1 MATLS
6 APISRPKKLIR
17 YGKATSRT
25 TSSSQW
31 LEDEAD
37 ELAGP
42 QPTPSSV
49 KSSYSVQKAGG
60 TKRVEKPEAKKQE
73 VTAAEVKKAE
83 AKKAETTK
91 PEAKKSVITKSEIKR
106 PAAIKQ
112 TTVSKHTK
120 AKPKEVDAFDVPSS
134 DDEARTEFTLTRT
147 SPKAVTTKRSLV
159 KDVPKQTAEM
169 APWEKAKVSP
179 KPMHQP
185 RSMGREEQRNIP
197 ERMSDKPTLSRKV
210 SNDSGLKVE
219 AVQATVIPK
228 EDSQPM
234 TAAAR
239 LKLRREQANGSA
251 PVAKSMPVMTK
262 TAPNKRAGA
271 ITPDVDDLSPRKRT
285 RTSPAKHNELDEAL
299 TPDALRT
306 TACDLSPPKVDA
318 SAMEVDV
325 YAFPDDPAAYT
336 SSKTS
341 PTATNKVKP
350 TRPRRTKAASSPMP
364 TAKKGLSA
372 PARLTEML
380 PPDNDTNSP
389 TSRSPSVLRSRP
401 STPRREA
408 TPAQIAP
415 PSTPPAGI
423 ASSPRSASKAPGSAT
438 PRQAEL
444 WKNLLPTEP
453 VASTPSGLAMKQLTL
468 SGQRRGNGAGLSTR
482 PRMLLK
488 SSSDVTGMSPKRT
501 RLVDRLKASMPE
513 EDDDDSS
520 EEEEDDEMDDVDVT
534 EVVTTVKVPLKA
546 ADDDES
552 TNRQSQSQSAAIEI
566 GPKITYARIRS
577 YLPEDNLEDGLLFDL
592 PTMTPARPAAMSRE
606 TSKTNL
612 ESQKTT
618 FDLDESEEEGVPGKM
633 RTIHDLRAAGRNHA
647 FMQETEGL
655 LDDIADHN
663 ASGRSRRRGALIE
676 LATKLMDKGYVARF
690 ASQGF
695 EHKLVAELTAEP
707 DAIADFVLAACLA
720 FLLAGELPEHSV
732 RTLKEGGL
740 VTWLTRMLSNE
751 VEVVKL
757 AKDRKNNMS
766 KAAQETLVEFAGSV
780 RNQESLWSEQ
790 KPAHI
795 TSRIVALKALDLLV
809 GCLRRS
815 GDKAELLN
823 MAQVDL
829 VMPPTVPKAKPAPVD
844 PSLAI
849 SVLEA
854 LSISGQTLSWP
865 ADLVKRLAV
874 QLPTLAESSGVPSH
888 TVFLALRLALN
899 LTNDND
905 KNCEIYARV
914 EVVQYLLSTIET
926 GFAALDAAT
935 LSTDADADEEQQSA
949 LAYDLLVLAMGCAI
963 NLFEHSENARMR
975 AVPSHGLAV
984 LQSLI
989 ETLTH
994 ARGRMEV
1001 AESLSEMSNNVA
1013 LGYLAVA
1020 LANLCQSA
1028 ETRAFISS
1036 RMPLATLVSA
1046 VGEFIMHHSKV
1057 DSHSQDF
1064 AGAEGGEIW
1073 SSFTSKLREVLKKL
1087 EEVA

>member
-6 APISRPKKLIR
+6 ASTSRPKKLIR

-31 LEDEAD
+31 LGDEED
-37 ELAGP
+37 ELAAP
-42 QPTPSSV
+42 PPPPSTL
-49 KSSYSVQKAGG
+49 KESYTVHKAGG
-60 TKRVEKPEAKKQE
+60 SKRVEKPVAKKQDVRADVKE
-73 VTAAEVKKAE
+73 AEIKKPESTKSE
-83 AKKAETTK
+83 AKKA
-91 PEAKKSVITKSEIKR
+91 VITKSEIKR
-106 PAAIKQ
+106 PAAIQQ
-112 TTVSKHTK
+112 TTGSKHTK

-159 KDVPKQTAEM
+159 KDIPKQTAEM

-179 KPMHQP
+179 KPLPQP

-197 ERMSDKPTLSRKV
+197 VRMSDKTALSRKV
-210 SNDSGLKVE
+210 SNDLGLKVE
-219 AVQATVIPK
+219 AVQATGSAI

-239 LKLRREQANGSA
+239 LKLRREQANGVASA
-251 PVAKSMPVMTK
+251 AKSMPVMTK

-285 RTSPAKHNELDEAL
+285 RTSPAKNSELDEAL
-299 TPDALRT
+299 TPNALRT

-325 YAFPDDPAAYT
+325 YAFPDDPADYA

-341 PTATNKVKP
+341 PTAINQVKL
-350 TRPRRTKAASSPMP
+350 THPRRTKASSSPMP
-364 TAKKGLSA
+364 MAKKGLSA

-380 PPDNDTNSP
+380 PPDDDTNSP

-415 PSTPPAGI
+415 PSTPPAGL
-423 ASSPRSASKAPGSAT
+423 ASSSRSASKAPGSAT

-453 VASTPSGLAMKQLTL
+453 IASTPSSLAVKELTL

-482 PRMLLK
+482 PRMLIK
-488 SSSDVTGMSPKRT
+488 SSSDVTGMSQKRT

-520 EEEEDDEMDDVDVT
+520 EEDEDEDDEMDDVT

-552 TNRQSQSQSAAIEI
+552 TNRQSQSQSAAAET

-618 FDLDESEEEGVPGKM
+618 FDPDESEEEGVPGKM
-633 RTIHDLRAAGRNHA
+633 RTIHDLRAAGRNHV
-647 FMQETEGL
+647 FMQETGDL

-676 LATKLMDKGYVARF
+676 LATKLMDKGYAARF

-695 EHKLVAELTAEP
+695 EHKLSAELAAEP

-720 FLLAGELPEHSV
+720 FLLVGEPPEHSV
-732 RTLKEGGL
+732 RALKEGRL
-740 VTWLTRMLSNE
+740 VAWLTGMLSNE

-790 KPAHI
+790 KPAQI
-795 TSRIVALKALDLLV
+795 TSRVVALKALDLLV
-809 GCLRRS
+809 GRLRRS
-815 GDKAELLN
+815 GDRAELLD
-823 MAQVDL
+823 MAQLEL
-829 VMPPTVPKAKPAPVD
+829 VMPATMPKAKAAPID
-844 PSLAI
+844 LSLGI
-849 SVLEA
+849 SILEA
-854 LSISGQTLSWP
+854 LSVTGQTSAWP
-865 ADLVKRLAV
+865 TALMQRLAII
-874 QLPTLAESSGVPSH
+874 LPTLAESPGVPSH
-888 TVFLALRLALN
+888 TVFLALRLTLN
-899 LTNDND
+899 LTNDSD
-905 KNCEIYARV
+905 KNCGVYARI
-914 EVVQYLLSTIET
+914 EVVQHLLSTIET
-926 GFAALDAAT
+926 GFAILETDS
-935 LSTDADADEEQQSA
+935 LSTGTDADLEQQGA

-963 NLFEHSENARMR
+963 NLFEHSEEAHMH
-975 AVPSHGLAV
+975 ALACKST
-984 LQSLI
+984 LTSLI
-989 ETLTH
+989 AILAS
-994 ARGRMEV
+994 ARERMEA
-1001 AESLSEMSNNVA
+1001 AESLSESSNNVA

-1020 LANLCQSA
+1020 LANLCQSP
-1028 ETRAFISS
+1028 ETREFVASKL
-1036 RMPLATLVSA
+1036 PGEDLTLLVSA
-1046 VGEFIMHHSKV
+1046 VGEFVEHNSRV
-1057 DSHSQDF
+1057 DSVEISGD
-1064 AGAEGGEIW
+1064 GGEIW

>member
-1 MATLS
+1 MAMLP

-17 YGKATSRT
+17 YGKASSRT

-31 LEDEAD
+31 LGDEED

-42 QPTPSSV
+42 QPAPSSV
-49 KSSYSVQKAGG
+49 KASYSVQKAGG
-60 TKRVEKPEAKKQE
+60 TKSVEKPEAKKQE
-73 VTAAEVKKAE
+73 ARMADVKEADIKKPESTKPEV
-83 AKKAETTK
+83 KKAETTK
-91 PEAKKSVITKSEIKR
+91 LEVKR
-106 PAAIKQ
+106 PTAIKQ

-134 DDEARTEFTLTRT
+134 DDEGRTEFTLTRI
-147 SPKAVTTKRSLV
+147 SPKAITTKRSLV

-169 APWEKAKVSP
+169 TPWEKAKVSP
-179 KPMHQP
+179 KPMPQP
-185 RSMGREEQRNIP
+185 RSMGREEQRNVPI
-197 ERMSDKPTLSRKV
+197 RMSDKPALSRKA

-219 AVQATVIPK
+219 AVQATHIAK

-239 LKLRREQANGSA
+239 LKLRKEQANGAA
-251 PVAKSMPVMTK
+251 PAAKSVPVMTK

-285 RTSPAKHNELDEAL
+285 RTSPAKNDELDEVFA
-299 TPDALRT
+299 PGALRT
-306 TACDLSPPKVDA
+306 IACDPSPPKHDS

-325 YAFPDDPAAYT
+325 YAFPDDPAAYA
-336 SSKTS
+336 SNRTS
-341 PTATNKVKP
+341 PTASNKANAA
-350 TRPRRTKAASSPMP
+350 RPRRPKASSSPMP

-380 PPDNDTNSP
+380 PPDTDTTTRTP
-389 TSRSPSVLRSRP
+389 RSPSVHRSRP
-401 STPRREA
+401 STPRRESP
-408 TPAQIAP
+408 TAQVAP
-415 PSTPPAGI
+415 PSIPPAGT

-453 VASTPSGLAMKQLTL
+453 VASTPSSLAIKELTL

-513 EDDDDSS
+513 QEDDSS
-520 EEEEDDEMDDVDVT
+520 EEEEDDEMDDIDVT

-546 ADDDES
+546 GDDDES
-552 TNRQSQSQSAAIEI
+552 TNRQSQSQSAAAET

-612 ESQKTT
+612 ESQKST
-618 FDLDESEEEGVPGKM
+618 FDPEESEEEGVPGKM

-676 LATKLMDKGYVARF
+676 LATKLTDKGYVARF

-707 DAIADFVLAACLA
+707 DAIADFVLAACFA
-720 FLLAGELPEHSV
+720 FLLVGEPPEHSV
-732 RTLKEGGL
+732 RALKEGGL
-740 VTWLTRMLSNE
+740 VTWLTGMLCNE
-751 VEVVKL
+751 VELSKL

-766 KAAQETLVEFAGSV
+766 KAAQETLVEFVSSV
-780 RNQESLWSEQ
+780 RSQESLWSEQ
-790 KPAHI
+790 KPAQI
-795 TSRIVALKALDLLV
+795 TSRVVALKALDLLV
-809 GCLRRS
+809 GRLRRS
-815 GDKAELLN
+815 GDRAELLD
-823 MAQVDL
+823 MAQL
-829 VMPPTVPKAKPAPVD
+829 GLIMPTTTSKPKPAPVD
-844 PSLAI
+844 LSLGI

-854 LSISGQTLSWP
+854 LSVTGQTSAWP
-865 ADLVKRLAV
+865 TALVQRVALI
-874 QLPTLAESSGVPSH
+874 LPTLADSAGVPTH
-888 TVFLALRLALN
+888 TVFLGLRLTLN
-899 LTNDND
+899 LTNDD
-905 KNCEIYARV
+905 VKNCELYARA

-926 GFAALDAAT
+926 GFATLDAGT
-935 LSTDADADEEQQSA
+935 LSTDANADEEQQSA

-963 NLFEHSENARMR
+963 NLFEHSEQARMH
-975 AVPSHGLAV
+975 ALACTTS
-984 LQSLI
+984 LTSLI
-989 ETLTH
+989 ATL
-994 ARGRMEV
+994 ASASERMES
-1001 AESLSEMSNNVA
+1001 AESLSESSNNVA

-1028 ETRAFISS
+1028 EIRAFITSKLPIS
-1036 RMPLATLVSA
+1036 ILILA
-1046 VGEFIMHHSKV
+1046 VGEFVEHNSKV
-1057 DSHSQDF
+1057 DTL
-1064 AGAEGGEIW
+1064 GGEEGEVYAV
-1073 SSFTSKLREVLKKL
+1073 FTAKLKSVLEQLK
-1087 EEVA
+1087 EVA

>member
-1 MATLS
+1 MATLP

-17 YGKATSRT
+17 YGKASART

-31 LEDEAD
+31 LGDEED

-42 QPTPSSV
+42 QPAPSSV
-49 KSSYSVQKAGG
+49 KASYSVQKAGG
-60 TKRVEKPEAKKQE
+60 TKRVEKSEAKKQE
-73 VTAAEVKKAE
+73 VGVADVNKVEVKKAE
-83 AKKAETTK
+83 TTR
-91 PEAKKSVITKSEIKR
+91 PEAKKPDTTRSEVKR
-106 PAAIKQ
+106 LAAIEQ

-120 AKPKEVDAFDVPSS
+120 AKPKKVDAFDVPSS
-134 DDEARTEFTLTRT
+134 DDEARTEFTLTRI
-147 SPKAVTTKRSLV
+147 SPKATTTKRSLV
-159 KDVPKQTAEM
+159 KDIPKQTAEM

-179 KPMHQP
+179 KAMPQP
-185 RSMGREEQRNIP
+185 RSMGREEQRNVPI
-197 ERMSDKPTLSRKV
+197 RMSDKPALSRKA
-210 SNDSGLKVE
+210 SNDSGLK
-219 AVQATVIPK
+219 AAQAIHIAK

-239 LKLRREQANGSA
+239 LKLRREQANGA
-251 PVAKSMPVMTK
+251 VPVAKSMPVITK

-285 RTSPAKHNELDEAL
+285 RTSPAKNNELDEAL
-299 TPDALRT
+299 TPDALRA
-306 TACDLSPPKVDA
+306 TACDLSPPKDDS

-325 YAFPDDPAAYT
+325 YAFPDDPAAYA
-336 SSKTS
+336 SSKTT
-341 PTATNKVKP
+341 PMTIDEVKP
-350 TRPRRTKAASSPMP
+350 TRPRRTKASSSPMP

-380 PPDNDTNSP
+380 PLDNDTNSP

-408 TPAQIAP
+408 TPAQVAP
-415 PSTPPAGI
+415 PSTPPAKI
-423 ASSPRSASKAPGSAT
+423 ASSPRSTSKAPGSAT

-444 WKNLLPTEP
+444 WKNLLPGEP
-453 VASTPSGLAMKQLTL
+453 AASTPSSLAIKELTPI
-468 SGQRRGNGAGLSTR
+468 GQRRGNGAGLSTR

-488 SSSDVTGMSPKRT
+488 STSDVTGMSPKRT

-513 EDDDDSS
+513 DDDDSS
-520 EEEEDDEMDDVDVT
+520 DDEEEDDDMDDVDVT
-534 EVVTTVKVPLKA
+534 EVATTVKVPLKA

-552 TNRQSQSQSAAIEI
+552 TNRQSQSQSAAAET
-566 GPKITYARIRS
+566 GPKITYARTRS

-695 EHKLVAELTAEP
+695 EHKLIAELAAEP
-707 DAIADFVLAACLA
+707 DAIADLVLAACLA
-720 FLLAGELPEHSV
+720 FLLAGEPQEHSV

-740 VTWLTRMLSNE
+740 VTWLTKMLSNE
-751 VEVVKL
+751 IEVVKL

-766 KAAQETLVEFAGSV
+766 KAAQETLVEFAESV
-780 RNQESLWSEQ
+780 RSQESLWGEQ
-790 KPAHI
+790 KPAQI
-795 TSRIVALKALDLLV
+795 TSRVVALKALDLLV
-809 GCLRRS
+809 GSLRRS
-815 GDKAELLN
+815 GDRAELLD
-823 MAQVDL
+823 MAQLDL
-829 VMPPTVPKAKPAPVD
+829 VMPSTMPKAKLDPVD
-844 PSLAI
+844 LSLGI
-849 SVLEA
+849 SILEA
-854 LSISGQTLSWP
+854 LSVTGQTSAWP
-865 ADLVKRLAV
+865 IALVQRLANV
-874 QLPTLAESSGVPSH
+874 LPTLADSAGVPLH
-888 TVFLALRLALN
+888 TVFLALRLTLN
-899 LTNDND
+899 LTNDSD
-905 KNCEIYARV
+905 KNCGVYARI

-926 GFAALDAAT
+926 GFAALEADS
-935 LSTDADADEEQQSA
+935 LSTGTDADMEQQGV
-949 LAYDLLVLAMGCAI
+949 LAYNLLVLAMGCAI
-963 NLFEHSENARMR
+963 NLFEHSEEARMHTLEWK
-975 AVPSHGLAV
+975 SMLT
-984 LQSLI
+984 SLI
-989 ETLTH
+989 ATLAS
-994 ARGRMEV
+994 ARERMEA
-1001 AESLSEMSNNVA
+1001 AESLSESSNNVA

-1020 LANLCQSA
+1020 LANLCQSP
-1028 ETRAFISS
+1028 ETRKYVASKL
-1036 RMPLATLVSA
+1036 PGEDLALLISA
-1046 VGEFIMHHSKV
+1046 VGEFVEHNSRVNTVEISG
-1057 DSHSQDF
+1057 D
-1064 AGAEGGEIW
+1064 GGEIW
-1073 SSFTSKLREVLKKL
+1073 SSFTSKLREVLKRL

>member
-31 LEDEAD
+31 LGDEED
-37 ELAGP
+37 ELAAP
-42 QPTPSSV
+42 QPAPSTL
-49 KSSYSVQKAGG
+49 KESYTVHKAGG
-60 TKRVEKPEAKKQE
+60 SKRVEKPEAKKQE
-73 VTAAEVKKAE
+73 VGVADVNKVEVKKAE
-83 AKKAETTK
+83 ITK
-91 PEAKKSVITKSEIKR
+91 QEAKKPDTTRSEVKR
-106 PAAIKQ
+106 LAAIKQ

-134 DDEARTEFTLTRT
+134 DDEARTEFTLTRS
-147 SPKAVTTKRSLV
+147 SPKAMTTKRSLV

-169 APWEKAKVSP
+169 APWEKAKVP
-179 KPMHQP
+179 QP
-185 RSMGREEQRNIP
+185 RSMGCEEQRTVP
-197 ERMSDKPTLSRKV
+197 LRMSDKPALSRKA

-219 AVQATVIPK
+219 AVQATRIAK

-239 LKLRREQANGSA
+239 LKLRREQANGAA
-251 PVAKSMPVMTK
+251 PVAKSMLVMTK
-262 TAPNKRAGA
+262 TVPNKRAGA

-285 RTSPAKHNELDEAL
+285 RTSPAKNTELDEAL
-299 TPDALRT
+299 TPDALRA
-306 TACDLSPPKVDA
+306 TACDLSLPKDES

-325 YAFPDDPAAYT
+325 YAFPDDPAAYA
-336 SSKTS
+336 SNRTS
-341 PTATNKVKP
+341 PVASNKANT
-350 TRPRRTKAASSPMP
+350 TRPRRTKASSSPMP

-380 PPDNDTNSP
+380 PPDTDTTTR
-389 TSRSPSVLRSRP
+389 TSRSPSVHRSRP

-408 TPAQIAP
+408 TPAQIAR
-415 PSTPPAGI
+415 PSTPLAGK
-423 ASSPRSASKAPGSAT
+423 ANSPRSASKAPGSAT

-444 WKNLLPTEP
+444 WKNLLPEP
-453 VASTPSGLAMKQLTL
+453 VASTPSSLAIKELTL

-513 EDDDDSS
+513 DDDDRSD
-520 EEEEDDEMDDVDVT
+520 EDEDEDDEMDDVT

-546 ADDDES
+546 GDDDES
-552 TNRQSQSQSAAIEI
+552 TNRQSQSQSAAAET
-566 GPKITYARIRS
+566 GPKITYARTRS

-592 PTMTPARPAAMSRE
+592 PTMTPVRPAAMSRE
-606 TSKTNL
+606 TSKTKL
-612 ESQKTT
+612 ESQKST

-707 DAIADFVLAACLA
+707 DAIADFVLAACFA
-720 FLLAGELPEHSV
+720 LLFVGEPPEHSV

-751 VEVVKL
+751 TEVAKL

-780 RNQESLWSEQ
+780 RSQESLWSEQ
-790 KPAHI
+790 KPAEI
-795 TSRIVALKALDLLV
+795 TSRVVALKVLDLLV
-809 GCLRRS
+809 GRLRRS
-815 GDKAELLN
+815 GDRAELLD
-823 MAQVDL
+823 MAQLEL
-829 VMPPTVPKAKPAPVD
+829 VMPVTVSKVKPAPVD
-844 PSLAI
+844 LSLGI

-854 LSISGQTLSWP
+854 LSVTGQTSAWP
-865 ADLVKRLAV
+865 TALVQRLAIV
-874 QLPTLAESSGVPSH
+874 LPTLADSTGVPSH
-888 TVFLALRLALN
+888 TVFLALRLTLN
-899 LTNDND
+899 LTNDNV
-905 KNCEIYARV
+905 KNCELCARA

-926 GFAALDAAT
+926 GFATLDAAT
-935 LSTDADADEEQQSA
+935 PSTDVNADEEQQRA

-963 NLFEHSENARMR
+963 NLFEHSEEARMH
-975 AVPSHGLAV
+975 ALACTTS
-984 LQSLI
+984 LRSLI
-989 ETLTH
+989 ATL
-994 ARGRMEV
+994 ASASERMES
-1001 AESLSEMSNNVA
+1001 AESLSESSNNVA

-1028 ETRAFISS
+1028 EIRAFITSKLPIS
-1036 RMPLATLVSA
+1036 ILILA
-1046 VGEFIMHHSKV
+1046 VGEFVEHNSKV
-1057 DSHSQDF
+1057 DTL
-1064 AGAEGGEIW
+1064 GGEEGEVYAV
-1073 SSFTSKLREVLKKL
+1073 FTAKLKSVLAQLK
-1087 EEVA
+1087 EVA

>member
-6 APISRPKKLIR
+6 APTSRPKKLIR

-31 LEDEAD
+31 LGDEED

-42 QPTPSSV
+42 QPAPSTL
-49 KSSYSVQKAGG
+49 KESYNVQKAGG
-60 TKRVEKPEAKKQE
+60 TKRVEKPEANKQE
-73 VTAAEVKKAE
+73 VRVAVVKKVEVKKADI
-83 AKKAETTK
+83 TK
-91 PEAKKSVITKSEIKR
+91 PEAKKPEIARSEIKK
-106 PAAIKQ
+106 PAAIEQ
-112 TTVSKHTK
+112 TTASKHTQ
-120 AKPKEVDAFDVPSS
+120 AKPKDVDAFDVPSS

-179 KPMHQP
+179 KPMPQP
-185 RSMGREEQRNIP
+185 RSMGREEQRHVPI
-197 ERMSDKPTLSRKV
+197 RMSEKPALSRKE

-219 AVQATVIPK
+219 AVQATRNAN
-228 EDSQPM
+228 EDSEPM

-239 LKLRREQANGSA
+239 LKLRREQVNGAA
-251 PVAKSMPVMTK
+251 PAAKSMPVMTK

-285 RTSPAKHNELDEAL
+285 RISPAKNHELDEAL
-299 TPDALRT
+299 TPDALRI
-306 TACDLSPPKVDA
+306 TACDLSPPKADP
-318 SAMEVDV
+318 SAMNVDV
-325 YAFPDDPAAYT
+325 YAFPDDPAAYAST
-336 SSKTS
+336 RTS
-341 PTATNKVKP
+341 PAASNKANAA
-350 TRPRRTKAASSPMP
+350 RPRRSKASSSPMP

-380 PPDNDTNSP
+380 PPDTDT
-389 TSRSPSVLRSRP
+389 TSRTSHSPSVLRSRP

-415 PSTPPAGI
+415 PSTPPTKT

-520 EEEEDDEMDDVDVT
+520 EDDEDDEMEDVT

-546 ADDDES
+546 GDDDES
-552 TNRQSQSQSAAIEI
+552 TNRQSQSQSAAAET
-566 GPKITYARIRS
+566 GPKITYARTRS

-592 PTMTPARPAAMSRE
+592 PTPARPAAMSRE

-655 LDDIADHN
+655 LDDIADRN

-676 LATKLMDKGYVARF
+676 LCTKLTDKGYVARF

-695 EHKLVAELTAEP
+695 EHKLVAELGAEP

-720 FLLAGELPEHSV
+720 FLLVGEPPEHSV
-732 RTLKEGGL
+732 RALKEGGL

-751 VEVVKL
+751 IEVVKL

-766 KAAQETLVEFAGSV
+766 KAAQETLIEFAGSV
-780 RNQESLWSEQ
+780 RNNEYLWSEQ
-790 KPAHI
+790 KPGAI

-809 GCLRRS
+809 GRLRRS
-815 GDKAELLN
+815 GDRTELLN
-823 MAQVDL
+823 VLQLDL
-829 VMPPTVPKAKPAPVD
+829 VMPGTVPKTKLAPVD
-844 PSLAI
+844 SSLAI

-865 ADLVKRLAV
+865 TDLVERLAV
-874 QLPTLAESSGVPSH
+874 QLPTLAGSPGVPSH
-888 TVFLALRLALN
+888 TVFLALRLTLN

-935 LSTDADADEEQQSA
+935 LSTDANADEEQQSA
-949 LAYDLLVLAMGCAI
+949 LAYDLLVLALGCAI
-963 NLFEHSENARMR
+963 NLFEHSGNARMR
-975 AVPSHGLAV
+975 AVPSDGAAV

-989 ETLTH
+989 ETLMH
-994 ARGRMEV
+994 ARDRMEV

-1020 LANLCQSA
+1020 LANLCQST
-1028 ETRAFISS
+1028 ETRAFIGS
-1036 RMPLATLVSA
+1036 RMPLTNLVSA

>member
-31 LEDEAD
+31 LGDEED

-42 QPTPSSV
+42 QPAPSTL
-49 KSSYSVQKAGG
+49 KESYTVHKAGG
-60 TKRVEKPEAKKQE
+60 SKRVEKPEANKQE
-73 VTAAEVKKAE
+73 VRVADVNKVKVKKV
-83 AKKAETTK
+83 ETTK
-91 PEAKKSVITKSEIKR
+91 PEAKKAEAKKSEVKR
-106 PAAIKQ
+106 PAVVKQ
-112 TTVSKHTK
+112 TTVSKHVK
-120 AKPKEVDAFDVPSS
+120 AMPKEVDAFDVPSS
-134 DDEARTEFTLTRT
+134 DDECRTEFTLTRL

-179 KPMHQP
+179 KPMPQP
-185 RSMGREEQRNIP
+185 RSMGREEQRNVP
-197 ERMSDKPTLSRKV
+197 VRMSDKPTLSRKA
-210 SNDSGLKVE
+210 STDSGLK
-219 AVQATVIPK
+219 ADTAQPTRIAK

-239 LKLRREQANGSA
+239 LKLRREQANGAA
-251 PVAKSMPVMTK
+251 PAARSMPVMTK
-262 TAPNKRAGA
+262 AAPNKRAGA
-271 ITPDVDDLSPRKRT
+271 ITPDVDDLSPRKRA
-285 RTSPAKHNELDEAL
+285 RTSPAENSELNEAL
-299 TPDALRT
+299 TPNALST
-306 TACDLSPPKVDA
+306 TACDLSPPKIDA

-325 YAFPDDPAAYT
+325 YALPDDPADYA

-341 PTATNKVKP
+341 PTAINKVKP
-350 TRPRRTKAASSPMP
+350 IRPRRTKASSSPLP

-380 PPDNDTNSP
+380 PPDNNTNSP

-423 ASSPRSASKAPGSAT
+423 ASSPRPTSKAPGSAT

-444 WKNLLPTEP
+444 WKNLLPAEP
-453 VASTPSGLAMKQLTL
+453 VASTPSSLAIKELTL

-482 PRMLLK
+482 PRMLMK

-513 EDDDDSS
+513 DDDDSS
-520 EEEEDDEMDDVDVT
+520 DEDEDEDDEMDDVT

-546 ADDDES
+546 GDDDES
-552 TNRQSQSQSAAIEI
+552 TNRQSQSQSAAAET

-577 YLPEDNLEDGLLFDL
+577 YLPEDNLEDVLLFDL

-606 TSKTNL
+606 NSKTNL

-618 FDLDESEEEGVPGKM
+618 FDLDESEEEGVSGKM

-655 LDDIADHN
+655 LDDIADHST
-663 ASGRSRRRGALIE
+663 SGRSRRRGALIE

-695 EHKLVAELTAEP
+695 EHKLIAELTAEP
-707 DAIADFVLAACLA
+707 DAIADFVLAVCLA
-720 FLLAGELPEHSV
+720 FLLVGEPPEHSV
-732 RTLKEGGL
+732 HTLKEGGL
-740 VTWLTRMLSNE
+740 ITWLTGMLSNE
-751 VEVVKL
+751 VEVSKL

-766 KAAQETLVEFAGSV
+766 KAAQETLVKFAGSV
-780 RNQESLWSEQ
+780 RSQESLWSEQ

-809 GCLRRS
+809 GRLRRS
-815 GDKAELLN
+815 GDRAELLD
-823 MAQVDL
+823 MAQLEL
-829 VMPPTVPKAKPAPVD
+829 VMPPMVPKAKPAPVD
-844 PSLAI
+844 SSLAI

-865 ADLVKRLAV
+865 ADLVERLAV
-874 QLPTLAESSGVPSH
+874 QLPTLAESPGVPSH

-905 KNCEIYARV
+905 KNCEVYARV

-935 LSTDADADEEQQSA
+935 PSTDANADEEQQSA
-949 LAYDLLVLAMGCAI
+949 LAYDLLVLALGCAI

-975 AVPSHGLAV
+975 AVPSKGPAV

-989 ETLTH
+989 ETLMY
-994 ARGRMEV
+994 ARDRMED

-1028 ETRAFISS
+1028 ETRAFIGS
-1036 RMPLATLVSA
+1036 RLPLTTLVSA
-1046 VGEFIMHHSKV
+1046 VGEFITHHSKV